1 MEGFASFT
9 VNYFALCTVLAGH
22 SVKRNTCVDLVCSP
36 SRGFL
41 IEIESQYHFS
51 TLPLVAFLLRANLPR
66 KPRRSAPLA
75 PVREPCPA
83 ILAIVAGLRASKLTD
98 CIESAVIAKQPRT
111 NSTIR
116 HNPYCANHASRPT
129 FRA

>member
-9 VNYFALCTVLAGH
+9 VNYFAVCTVLAGH

-51 TLPLVAFLLRANLPR
+51 TLPLVAFLPRANLTPQAC
-66 KPRRSAPLA
+66 PGC
-75 PVREPCPA
+75 PVREPRPA
-83 ILAIVAGLRASKLTD
+83 SLPVCVPHWT
-98 CIESAVIAKQPRT
+98 
-111 NSTIR
+111 
-116 HNPYCANHASRPT
+116 
-129 FRA
+129 